1 MNNQHFLAVT
11 AIGSSDSGVLET
23 FAQISKQCGCNIL
36 ESYMTTMGEQCAL
49 MLHMAGSWN
58 SIAKIET
65 MFPIVSKK
73 HRFAIQANRTH
84 ASAITET
91 LPYMVVIYT
100 PNRVGVLNDLTRFF
114 NQYNIKVERMECKN
128 HVTKN
133 HSLINKI
140 IFEINIPFKA
150 HLATLREKFMLYCD
164 EKNLDASFE
173 PNL

>member
-11 AIGSSDSGVLET
+11 AIGTSESGVLDT
-23 FAQISKQCGCNIL
+23 FAQICKQCGCNIL
-36 ESYMTTMGEQCAL
+36 ESYMTNMGEKCAL
-49 MLHMAGSWN
+49 LLHIAGSWN

-65 MFPIVSKK
+65 LFPIVSKK
-73 HRFAIQANRTH
+73 HQFAIQVNRTH
-84 ASAITET
+84 TTSFTEA

-114 NQYNIKVERMECKN
+114 SQHNIQIERMECKN
-128 HVTKN
+128 HVTRN
-133 HSLINKI
+133 QSLINRI

-164 EKNLDASFE
+164 EKNLDATFE